1 MEKDFKK
8 DLEKYF
14 DKYNIKHN
22 EEIINDFY
30 DFTQYLLSENA
41 KYNLTSITDTGEII
55 IKHYIDS
62 IMILKYFDIPE
73 NANIIDIGSGA
84 GFPGMPLAIM
94 RPDLNITFLDSS
106 NKKINFIKNALERI
120 CRGAHCASACTTCFT
135 RTRNAR
141 PYEFITGR
149 AEELGRDIN
158 IRESYDFAVSRA
170 VARLNILCE
179 LASPFVKPGGYF
191 IAYKAR
197 TAYEEIIEAENAL
210 KILDLEIEK
219 IIEFDLHVGRD
230 DPGAPQTPAENSKRV
245 LIKIKKLKKT
255 SPKYPRNFA
264 NITKNPL

>member
-1 MEKDFKK
+1 MTE
-8 DLEKYF
+8 YF
-14 DKYNIKHN
+14 DKYNIKYD
-22 EEIINDFY
+22 EKIIKNFH

-41 KYNLTSITDTGEII
+41 KYNLTSITDIDEII
-55 IKHYIDS
+55 VKHYIDS
-62 IMILKYFDIPE
+62 IMVLKYFDIPE

-106 NKKINFIKNALERI
+106 NKKIKFIEKFV
-120 CRGAHCASACTTCFT
+120 GAGIHNLYC
-135 RTRNAR
+135 
-141 PYEFITGR
+141 GR
-149 AEELGRDIN
+149 AEYFGNNEN
-158 IRESYDFAVSRA
+158 IRESYDYAVSRA

-179 LASPFVKPGGYF
+179 LATPFINPGGYF
-191 IAYKAR
+191 IAYKSKA
-197 TAYEEIIEAENAL
+197 AYEEIIEAENAL

-219 IIEFDLHVGRD
+219 IIEFDLEGD
-230 DPGAPQTPAENSKRV
+230 KRV